1 MNADRLPC
9 GVVLAGGKSTRL
21 GRDKAFVAWRGDD
34 LLGQAV
40 RRLQAVL
47 PEVWV
52 VGRDPAAHALDV
64 PWLLDQVPG
73 LGPAGGVLTVLKS
86 LGRSCLVTSCDL
98 PLLTEEILAS
108 LLAAWRKRPSDR
120 VMTTFL
126 QTETGYI
133 ESLVA
138 VYEPEA
144 AEIIENA
151 LARGVRK
158 LSAIFTP
165 QLRHHIPYS
174 KDDAMPFFNVN
185 FPADLAV
192 LRTLEDRA

>member
-40 RRLQAVL
+40 RRLRGIL

-52 VGRDPAAHALDV
+52 VGRDPAAHALEI
-64 PWLLDQVPG
+64 PWLLDEVPG
-73 LGPAGGVLTVLKS
+73 LGPAGGVLTVLKR
-86 LGRSCLVTSCDL
+86 LGRACLVTSCDL
-98 PLLTEEILAS
+98 PLLTDEILVA

-144 AEIIENA
+144 AQIIETS

-158 LSAIFTP
+158 LSTIFTP